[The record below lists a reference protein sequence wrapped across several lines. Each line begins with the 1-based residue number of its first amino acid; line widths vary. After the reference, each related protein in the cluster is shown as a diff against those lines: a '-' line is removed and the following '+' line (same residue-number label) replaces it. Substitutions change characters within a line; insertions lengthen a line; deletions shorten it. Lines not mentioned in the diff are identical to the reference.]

1 MSDNTYCKK
10 NNNWEGSSV
19 NTIKE
24 LIDQAT
30 ILCGETTTEGIARY
44 LAEHNVITLP
54 CKIDDVLRLET
65 GEEARVIAFYIDK
78 TGGMLDLFVTERE
91 ETVGGY
97 KSFICKDFTFEDVEK
112 SLHFVES
119 R

>member
-1 MSDNTYCKK
+1 M
-10 NNNWEGSSV
+10 

-30 ILCGETTTEGIARY
+30 ILCGETTSEGIARY

-78 TGGMLDLFVTERE
+78 AGGMLDLFVTSRE
-91 ETVGGY
+91 ETVAGY

-112 SLHFVES
+112 KLHLLKGGKG
-119 R
+119 